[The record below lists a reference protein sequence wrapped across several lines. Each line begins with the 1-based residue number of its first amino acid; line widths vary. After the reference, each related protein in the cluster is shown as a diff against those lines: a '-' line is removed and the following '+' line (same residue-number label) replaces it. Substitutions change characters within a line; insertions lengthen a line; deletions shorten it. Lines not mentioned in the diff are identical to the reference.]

1 MENYKRLRRLFELLG
16 PDEIKVEYFSSYKW
30 LSAVYVY
37 YIKEV
42 LKSRDDSEIYF
53 EKYFDKTIKH
63 IYKTTEIENLQKN
76 LPQIAF
82 DDKYLEKLHEK
93 IASKEEKAANI
104 VFTLNKFV
112 LVDKQKNL
120 VYLSIADKVEQILE
134 KWKEKNKNYEN
145 IYRDGLN
152 ILKDI
157 DKLKARQKE
166 LGFSDFEYSILAIME
181 KKLGSR
187 KELIEDVK
195 QIFGILRKEMF
206 NGWALQ
212 STARKNV
219 ERELRSFL
227 RKAIVRYDISY
238 EKMNEVYEAIRD
250 NLMTYGKDN

>member
-1 MENYKRLRRLFELLG
+1 M
-16 PDEIKVEYFSSYKW
+16 V
-30 LSAVYVY
+30 A
-37 YIKEV
+37 
-42 LKSRDDSEIYF
+42 
-53 EKYFDKTIKH
+53 T
-63 IYKTTEIENLQKN
+63 LQ
-76 LPQIAF
+76 
-82 DDKYLEKLHEK
+82 
-93 IASKEEKAANI
+93 
-104 VFTLNKFV
+104 
-112 LVDKQKNL
+112 
-120 VYLSIADKVEQILE
+120 
-134 KWKEKNKNYEN
+134 
-145 IYRDGLN
+145 
-152 ILKDI
+152 
-157 DKLKARQKE
+157 ARQKE